1 MDALREHDVETG
13 RLVEPSERL
22 AQALEL
28 MTTGIRLKRISLR
41 RASPEADEQEIERAV
56 EKWLF
61 SDG

>member
-1 MDALREHDVETG
+1 MDALREHDVESG
-13 RLVEPSERL
+13 RLAEPSERL
-22 AQALEL
+22 VQALEL